1 MGPFIIER
9 TDIMRDFET
18 RIKQL
23 NNESLEQEL
32 MELYLI
38 DPDKA
43 YTQFRIAFAQKFM
56 EENKSLF
63 ERLSKL

>member
-1 MGPFIIER
+1 
-9 TDIMRDFET
+9 MRDFKT

-23 NNESLEQEL
+23 DNESLEQEL

-43 YTQFRIAFAQKFM
+43 CTQFRLEFARKFM
-56 EENKSLF
+56 AENKSLF

>member
-1 MGPFIIER
+1 MGPFVIER
-9 TDIMRDFET
+9 TDVMKDFET
-18 RIKQL
+18 IIKQL

-43 YTQFRIAFAQKFM
+43 YTQFRIEFARKFM
-56 EENKSLF
+56 AENKSLF